1 MPTEAQ
7 GASAR
12 GRGWT
17 RGAASGQQAP
27 RREASVFPAPAFP
40 EPGDGARTAR
50 PLPTSLGPTPVPG
63 RLTTHSEPPL
73 RRFAARTSGC
83 GAVAA
88 RGHGQGRGTRASS
101 SRIIVWGA
109 QCSCRKPFIL
119 GAGKGLTQGRLPA
132 PDPHPEAPGR
142 TGLGAAC
149 GGRRWGLRGA
159 RWAGG
164 PVAVSRAPP
173 SSLPG
178 SIRDQ
183 TPSNA
188 AQ

>member
-1 MPTEAQ
+1 MDAWCRLRAAGPEAGGQRVPRPRFPRAGRWGPDRPPTPDLSGPNPSPGPADHPLR
-7 GASAR
+7 ASAAAVRSPHLWLR
-12 GRGWT
+12 GRCC
-17 RGAASGQQAP
+17 A
-27 RREASVFPAPAFP
+27 
-40 EPGDGARTAR
+40 
-50 PLPTSLGPTPVPG
+50 
-63 RLTTHSEPPL
+63 
-73 RRFAARTSGC
+73 
-83 GAVAA
+83 
-88 RGHGQGRGTRASS
+88 GHGQGRGTRASS

-149 GGRRWGLRGA
+149 GGRHWGLRGA